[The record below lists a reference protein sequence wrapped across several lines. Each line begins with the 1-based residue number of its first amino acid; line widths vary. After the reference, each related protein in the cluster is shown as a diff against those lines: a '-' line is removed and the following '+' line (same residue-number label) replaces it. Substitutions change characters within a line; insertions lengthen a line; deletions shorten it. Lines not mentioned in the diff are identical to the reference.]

1 MDKNTEKILDTM
13 RKIRTQETIKIIEHK
28 LGDIGAKEDY
38 ERLAKTHKINDVKYL
53 GKIEINKEID
63 GQQVKTLEDLFV
75 LVEQKEIL
83 KNGQNQIIEIEKYV
97 TKDLDYIAGNNMS
110 DSYQLPMVTE
120 KYKDQ
125 KNMLEKQLEELGS
138 EGILDLNDM
147 ENDRLELIAKAL
159 GVKVEEIK
167 SIDELDLD
175 QEISKN
181 KEKLEN
187 EQEENELGEKDGE
200 NTERKGPKEKVKDGR
215 PDKENEQE
223 DEKDQEDEQEE
234 LSKKELDGLQIKE
247 ETRLSQN
254 IKGVTLEDKLGLKKN
269 GITDGVRLARVT
281 TDSLNPY
288 LEKSSTQVDS
298 FVVIR
303 KNGEAVVLGENIL
316 EPDNRLGT
324 NPTGTDTT
332 INNDGSVKQEGITS
346 SYRIVNGNGRDYLRI
361 GYDEVSG
368 KEIKY
373 GMYSPEKN
381 DYVNVELET
390 QRTKIQNSD
399 VRQFMKDRGV
409 GQREAEQIIKKD
421 KEHGE
426 CDNKDVTVVDN
437 DKNNDSH
444 THEKEN
450 EQTGELQANEI
461 NEEDYIPYTNM
472 KWKDFATLC
481 GYRGEDRMEKAYEKW
496 NNERSKAENAAKDNG
511 KLVEEIQEEINEDY
525 APGMQRG

>member
-38 ERLAKTHKINDVKYL
+38 ERLAKTDKINDVKYL

-75 LVEQKEIL
+75 LVEQKEIS

-120 KYKDQ
+120 RYKDQ
-125 KNMLEKQLEELGS
+125 KETLEKQLKELGN

-175 QEISKN
+175 QEISRN
-181 KEKLEN
+181 
-187 EQEENELGEKDGE
+187 GE
-200 NTERKGPKEKVKDGR
+200 NAERKGPKEKGKDGKQ
-215 PDKENEQE
+215 DKENEQE
-223 DEKDQEDEQEE
+223 DKKEREDEKEDEQEE
-234 LSKKELDGLQIKE
+234 LSKKELDGLHIKE
-247 ETRLSQN
+247 ETRLNQN

-269 GITDGVRLARVT
+269 GITDGVKLARVT

-303 KNGEAVVLGENIL
+303 QNGEAVVLGENIL
-316 EPDNRLGT
+316 EPDDRLGT

-332 INNDGSVKQEGITS
+332 INNDGTVRQEGITS
-346 SYRIVNGNGRDYLRI
+346 SYRIVNGNGRDYLRA

-390 QRTKIQNSD
+390 QRTRPQDND
-399 VRQFMKDRGV
+399 VRQFMKDRGA
-409 GQREAEQIIKKD
+409 GEREAEQILEKD

-426 CDNKDVTVVDN
+426 CLEKDVTVIDN

-444 THEKEN
+444 THEDIQN
-450 EQTGELQANEI
+450 LEI
-461 NEEDYIPYTNM
+461 QDIEAHDHIPNTETTWEE
-472 KWKDFATLC
+472 FASIC
-481 GYRGEDRMEKAYEKW
+481 GYRGEDRIKRALEKFQSE
-496 NNERSKAENAAKDNG
+496 KAENTDKSN
-511 KLVEEIQEEINEDY
+511 KELVEKIEEQENENY
-525 APGMQRG
+525 MHGGMQRG

>member
-38 ERLAKTHKINDVKYL
+38 ERLAKTDKVNDIKYL

-63 GQQVKTLEDLFV
+63 GNPAKTLEDLFV
-75 LVEQKEIL
+75 IVEQQEIS

-97 TKDLDYIAGNNMS
+97 TKDLEYIAGNNKS
-110 DSYQLPMVTE
+110 DRYQLPMVTE

-125 KNMLEKQLEELGS
+125 KEILEKKLEELGN
-138 EGILDLNDM
+138 EGILSLNDM

-175 QEISKN
+175 QEISAN
-181 KEKLEN
+181 KEKSEN
-187 EQEENELGEKDGE
+187 EQEEKEHGE
-200 NTERKGPKEKVKDGR
+200 NDGQNAEGKGKKGKD
-215 PDKENEQE
+215 DKENEEDDEKEQE
-223 DEKDQEDEQEE
+223 DGQEE
-234 LSKKELDGLQIKE
+234 LSKKELDGLHIKE
-247 ETRLSQN
+247 ETRLNQN
-254 IKGVTLEDKLGLKKN
+254 IKGTTLGDKLGLKKN
-269 GITDGVRLARVT
+269 GITDGVKLARVT

-316 EPDNRLGT
+316 KPDDRLGT
-324 NPTGTDTT
+324 NPTGTNTT
-332 INNDGSVKQEGITS
+332 INNDGTVRQEGITS
-346 SYRIVNGNGRDYLRI
+346 SYRIVNGNGRDYLRA
-361 GYDEVSG
+361 GYDEISG

-390 QRTKIQNSD
+390 QRTRPQDYD

-409 GQREAEQIIKKD
+409 GEREAEQILEKD

-426 CDNKDVTVVDN
+426 CLEKDVTVIDN

-444 THEKEN
+444 THEDIQN
-450 EQTGELQANEI
+450 IEI
-461 NEEDYIPYTNM
+461 QDIDAHEYIPNTETT
-472 KWKDFATLC
+472 WDEFASIC
-481 GYRGEDRMEKAYEKW
+481 GYRGEDRIQRALEKFQKE
-496 NNERSKAENAAKDNG
+496 KAENTDKSN
-511 KLVEEIQEEINEDY
+511 KELVEQIEEQENEDY
-525 APGMQRG
+525 MHRGMQRR

>member
-38 ERLAKTHKINDVKYL
+38 ERLAKTDKVNDVKYL

-75 LVEQKEIL
+75 LAEQKEIS

-110 DSYQLPMVTE
+110 DSYQLPMVTGR
-120 KYKDQ
+120 YKDQ
-125 KNMLEKQLEELGS
+125 KDMLEKQLEELGN

-147 ENDRLELIAKAL
+147 ENDRLEMIVKAL

-167 SIDELDLD
+167 SIDELDLE

-181 KEKLEN
+181 KEKSEN
-187 EQEENELGEKDGE
+187 EQEEKDGE
-200 NTERKGPKEKVKDGR
+200 NAEGKGLKEKGKDGR
-215 PDKENEQE
+215 QDKENEQK
-223 DEKDQEDEQEE
+223 DEKEQENEKEDGQEE

-247 ETRLSQN
+247 ETRLNQN

-269 GITDGVRLARVT
+269 GITDGVKLARVT
-281 TDSLNPY
+281 TDSLNSY
-288 LEKSSTQVDS
+288 LEKTSTQVDS

-332 INNDGSVKQEGITS
+332 INNDGTVRQEGITS
-346 SYRIVNGNGRDYLRI
+346 SYRIVNGNGRDYLRA

-373 GMYSPEKN
+373 GMYSPQKN

-390 QRTKIQNSD
+390 QRTRPQDND

-409 GQREAEQIIKKD
+409 GEREAEQILEKD

-426 CDNKDVTVVDN
+426 CLEKDVTVIDN
-437 DKNNDSH
+437 NKNNDSH
-444 THEKEN
+444 THEDIQNLEMQDIDAHDHIPN
-450 EQTGELQANEI
+450 TETTW
-461 NEEDYIPYTNM
+461 EE
-472 KWKDFATLC
+472 FASIC
-481 GYRGEDRMEKAYEKW
+481 GYRGEDRIQRALEKFQE
-496 NNERSKAENAAKDNG
+496 EKAENTDKSNRE
-511 KLVEEIQEEINEDY
+511 LVEQIEEQENENY
-525 APGMQRG
+525 MHGGMQRG

>member
-1 MDKNTEKILDTM
+1 MAKNTEKILDTM

-38 ERLAKTHKINDVKYL
+38 ERLAKTDRVNDVKYL
-53 GKIEINKEID
+53 GKIEINREID
-63 GQQVKTLEDLFV
+63 GNQVKTLEDLFV
-75 LVEQKEIL
+75 LVEQKEIS
-83 KNGQNQIIEIEKYV
+83 KNGQNQITEIEKYV
-97 TKDLDYIAGNNMS
+97 TKDLEFIAGNNKS

-125 KNMLEKQLEELGS
+125 KEVLEKQLEELGN
-138 EGILDLNDM
+138 EGILSLNDM

-175 QEISKN
+175 QEISAEQ
-181 KEKLEN
+181 EKSAEQERSEN
-187 EQEENELGEKDGE
+187 EQEENEQGENDRKNAKGEGKKEKDKKQYE
-200 NTERKGPKEKVKDGR
+200 EK
-215 PDKENEQE
+215 EQE
-223 DEKDQEDEQEE
+223 DGQEK

-254 IKGVTLEDKLGLKKN
+254 IKGTTLGDKLGLKKN
-269 GITDGVRLARVT
+269 GITDGVKLARVT

-303 KNGEAVVLGENIL
+303 QNGEAVVLGENIL
-316 EPDNRLGT
+316 EPENRLGT

-332 INNDGSVKQEGITS
+332 INNDGTVRQEGITS
-346 SYRIVNGNGRDYLRI
+346 SYRIVNGNGREYLRA
-361 GYDEVSG
+361 GYDEISG

-373 GMYSPEKN
+373 AMYSPEKN
-381 DYVNVELET
+381 DYVNIELET
-390 QRTKIQNSD
+390 QRTKIQDNR
-399 VRQFMKDRGV
+399 VRQFMKDRGA
-409 GQREAEQIIKKD
+409 GEREADQILEKD

-426 CDNKDVTVVDN
+426 CQEKDVTVIDN

-444 THEKEN
+444 THKKEN
-450 EQTGELQANEI
+450 NNKSELQAQEI

-472 KWKDFATLC
+472 KWKEFATLC
-481 GYRGEDRMEKAYEKW
+481 GYRGEDRMEKAYKKW
-496 NNERSKAENAAKDNG
+496 NDERSKAKNAAKDNE
-511 KLVEEIQEEINEDY
+511 KLVKEIQEEINEDY